1 MVVSIWIV
9 TNLLT
14 IVTNYHGHSSINPTN
29 NSKQHAVR
37 LHANRDRRVKVPI
50 VTLPETKTSP
60 ENGWLEDLFPIGNTP
75 PFLGPRGGAM
85 LVSGSVKKNQE
96 SQMVYLV
103 ASMMCIAAIQ
113 GLSSQLTVGTPWGNG
128 IPRDWIGR
136 HGDWDGK
143 SGESPGSRCELT
155 DPCFFAKEYIA
166 SLKLRAKVYT

>member
-1 MVVSIWIV
+1 MVASIWTV
-9 TNLLT
+9 TNLLS
-14 IVTNYHGHSSINPTN
+14 IVFNYHGHSSINPRN
-29 NSKQHAVR
+29 NSKQRAVR

-50 VTLPETKTSP
+50 VTLPETNISP

-113 GLSSQLTVGTPWGNG
+113 GLSSQLTVP
-128 IPRDWIGR
+128 
-136 HGDWDGK
+136 WDGFGWE
-143 SGESPGSRCELT
+143 SWGGSPGSRCELT
-155 DPCFFAKEYIA
+155 DPCFLLKEYIA
-166 SLKLRAKVYT
+166 SLKLRAKVCT